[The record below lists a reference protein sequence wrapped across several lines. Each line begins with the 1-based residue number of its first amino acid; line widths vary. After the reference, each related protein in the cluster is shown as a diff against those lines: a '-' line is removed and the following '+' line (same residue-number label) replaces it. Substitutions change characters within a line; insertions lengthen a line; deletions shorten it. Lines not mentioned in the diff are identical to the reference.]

1 MRGVPARAQPP
12 RKAKAGAVAPRKRK
26 VGAAARGKAALP
38 HAIPA
43 APAYHPKAAR
53 PLPGVMPDSFMPPD
67 AEAHQS
73 FQTKI
78 EAARVVGYRESLL
91 MQLNAVVLHWPQ
103 RRRPKPAA
111 LGGERGDA
119 LDYHAHATAEASRL
133 LRNLSRELREA
144 GLWCVEKIVAWVL
157 IESEQSSEPV
167 PFLWNG
173 QDYLHKMSGD
183 LDFVAEALGPDAWK
197 IGNFC
202 KGNPLLLGK
211 DEINGRGPRVQMG
224 RLQAANM
231 VLLDVVRRHKQRERQ
246 HEPSAPQ
253 PETSAAAA
261 RRRSPLASRAGPAT
275 DSPPP
280 ELAGADLAHE
290 LQDAPVLAPAGVL
303 APQHRPAAPEREPVR
318 GALEAVPPADADEL
332 TARVQLAEK
341 AEGVSPQ
348 LVRGMRIIARYEA
361 GDEYFPGV
369 ISHIHSDGSCDIA
382 YDDGDVETRVAPELV
397 LPEEQMAPAAASRA
411 AEDAAMQKA
420 AEVAAAAAEAAEAA
434 LAAEAKRLADETE
447 AKRAADEARQIEE
460 QRAEAVRIAAK
471 EAAAARAAEEAAAA
485 ARAAEEARAAEQAA
499 AAARATEEAAAAAAR
514 AAEEA
519 AAAAAR
525 AAEPEPNDEQYEEEL
540 DFEDESAEPPVAP
553 EIPPQP
559 VVSEEAAAAPA
570 AEPEEDDDDE
580 YGDEFEDEDLATSA
594 GVVDDPAN
602 TSTIASEAS
611 ALAEAPEI
619 GSASDKYRF
628 ERLLGEGA
636 YGTVYRGVN
645 TDTGAAVAL
654 KKFKGADDDD
664 EEMLEYVQKTERR
677 EIELLRALAQPA
689 GPHPNIIELLD
700 VFTSPAEDGTNSTVQ
715 CLVFEL
721 VPDGTCLECLEK
733 CPGGFAA
740 PTVRTLTRQLVTAVT
755 HCHERGI
762 VHRDIKPEK
771 CVLCVLGSGPALR
784 PAPLLS
790 LTICRAVLAVCS

>member
-1 MRGVPARAQPP
+1 MRGAPARAQPP
-12 RKAKAGAVAPRKRK
+12 RKAKAGAAAPRKRK
-26 VGAAARGKAALP
+26 VGAATRGKAALP
-38 HAIPA
+38 HAILA
-43 APAYHPKAAR
+43 APAYQPKAAR
-53 PLPGVMPDSFMPPD
+53 PPPGVMPDSFMPPD

-103 RRRPKPAA
+103 RRRQKPAA

-183 LDFVAEALGPDAWK
+183 LDFVAQALGPDAWK

-211 DEINGRGPRVQMG
+211 DEINGRGPRMQMG

-261 RRRSPLASRAGPAT
+261 GRRSPLTSHAGPAT

-280 ELAGADLAHE
+280 ELAGADLAHK
-290 LQDAPVLAPAGVL
+290 LQDSPVLAPAGVF

-318 GALEAVPPADADEL
+318 GSLETVPPVDVDEL
-332 TARVQLAEK
+332 TAHEQLAEK
-341 AEGVSPQ
+341 AEPTAAEEAVSPQ
-348 LVRGMRIIARYEA
+348 LTRGMRIIARYEA

-369 ISHIHSDGSCDIA
+369 ISHVHSDGSCDIA

-397 LPEEQMAPAAASRA
+397 LPEEQMAPTSQAAEHVAAARA

-420 AEVAAAAAEAAEAA
+420 AEVAAAAEAAEAA
-434 LAAEAKRLADETE
+434 RAAEAKRLADETE

-460 QRAEAVRIAAK
+460 QRAEARRIAAK
-471 EAAAARAAEEAAAA
+471 EAAAVRAAEEAAVAARAADEAAAA
-485 ARAAEEARAAEQAA
+485 ARAADEARAAAA
-499 AAARATEEAAAAAAR
+499 TR

-525 AAEPEPNDEQYEEEL
+525 AAEPEPDDEQYEEEL

-553 EIPPQP
+553 QIPLQP
-559 VVSEEAAAAPA
+559 ASQDAAAALA
-570 AEPEEDDDDE
+570 AEPEDDDDE
-580 YGDEFEDEDLATSA
+580 YGDEFEDEDLASSA

-602 TSTIASEAS
+602 SSTIASEAS
-611 ALAEAPEI
+611 ALPEAKEV
-619 GSASDKYRF
+619 GSASNRYRF
-628 ERLLGEGA
+628 EQLLGEGA

-645 TDTGAAVAL
+645 TDTGTAVAL

-664 EEMLEYVQKTERR
+664 QEMLEYVQKTERR

-700 VFTSPAEDGTNSTVQ
+700 VFTSPAEDGTNSSVQ

-721 VPDGTCLECLEK
+721 VSDGTCLECLEK

-740 PTVRTLTRQLVTAVT
+740 RIIRILTRQLVTAVT

-771 CVLCVLGSGPALR
+771 CVLSRRVGLALR
-784 PAPLLS
+784 SPLS
-790 LTICRAVLAVCS
+790 IFR